1 MMDDYS
7 MMGLSSLAELNYMR
21 LEAMDLF
28 ERCLTEG
35 KPDSLI
41 AFIER
46 QISKDPPRV
55 DLLREVA
62 EDLHQRLM
70 GLHDYYLD
78 IWGRTISTLG
88 SDYGLE
94 FDRKVTSAPFSRFEV
109 ENILA
114 RVKEKN
120 PPVSS
125 QDETVLRKMLD
136 QSVETAVQ
144 LRADIGMTERLYVYI
159 CDWVDGLSA
168 TIARRYWAEGRN
180 DEYAGGVH

>member
-1 MMDDYS
+1 MDDYG

-41 AFIER
+41 AFVER
-46 QISKDPPRV
+46 QISQDPPRV
-55 DLLREVA
+55 ELLREVA

-78 IWGRTISTLG
+78 IWGRTLTTLG
-88 SDYGLE
+88 SDFGLR
-94 FDRKVTSAPFSRFEV
+94 FDRRTASAPFSRFEV
-109 ENILA
+109 EAIIQ
-114 RVKEKN
+114 RVRSEN
-120 PPVSS
+120 P
-125 QDETVLRKMLD
+125 QFTAHDESLLRKTLD
-136 QSVETAVQ
+136 TSVETAVQ

-168 TIARRYWAEGRN
+168 TIARRYWAKGRN
-180 DEYAGGVH
+180 DEYASGVH

>member
-1 MMDDYS
+1 MDDYG
-7 MMGLSSLAELNYMR
+7 MTGLSSLAELNYMR

-41 AFIER
+41 AFVER
-46 QISKDPPRV
+46 QISQDPPRV
-55 DLLREVA
+55 ELLREVS

-78 IWGRTISTLG
+78 IWGRTLTTLG
-88 SDYGLE
+88 ADFGLH
-94 FDRKVTSAPFSRFEV
+94 FDRRTASAPFNRFEV
-109 ENILA
+109 EAIIQQV
-114 RVKEKN
+114 RREN
-120 PPVSS
+120 PEFTA
-125 QDETVLRKMLD
+125 QDESLLRKSLD
-136 QSVETAVQ
+136 TSVETAVQ

-168 TIARRYWAEGRN
+168 TIARRYWAKGRN